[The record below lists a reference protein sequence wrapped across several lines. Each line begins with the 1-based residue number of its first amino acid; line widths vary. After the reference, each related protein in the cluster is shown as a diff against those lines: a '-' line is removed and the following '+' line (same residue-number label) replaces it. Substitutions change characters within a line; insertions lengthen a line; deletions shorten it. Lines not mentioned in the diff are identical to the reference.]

1 MLPQSI
7 QRGGTF
13 CYIQTIMNI
22 EHTTYTTVYIY
33 KLYIYIFKTHI
44 CNFLTKI
51 KGSL

>member
-33 KLYIYIFKTHI
+33 MYFFKTHI
-44 CNFLTKI
+44 CIFLTKI